1 MIACYTCEHV
11 NHGSPCLCACHLRYE
26 GRDGA
31 AIINSDETADLAI
44 IGARR
49 HTAAKLVA
57 GMLRAGRSPGR
68 LTAMYADDLYP
79 MVYRGE
85 DELGRMV
92 EKVAPWH
99 LAMFAD

>member
-1 MIACYTCEHV
+1 MIACTCARIHD
-11 NHGSPCLCACHLRYE
+11 GSPCLCACHLRYE

-49 HTAAKLVA
+49 HTAAKLVS
-57 GMLRAGRSPGR
+57 RAIEMGRSPGR
-68 LTAMYADDLYP
+68 LTVMYADDLYP

-85 DELGRMV
+85 DELGRTV

-99 LAMFAD
+99 LAMEVD